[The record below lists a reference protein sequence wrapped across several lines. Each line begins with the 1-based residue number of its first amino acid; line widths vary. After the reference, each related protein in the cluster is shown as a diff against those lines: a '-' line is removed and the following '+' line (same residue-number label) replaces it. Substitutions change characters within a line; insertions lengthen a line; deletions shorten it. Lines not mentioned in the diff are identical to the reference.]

1 MKVPLLDLKAQL
13 TPIRDEIVSA
23 MTDVVDST
31 RYIMGPKIAELEKKI
46 AEYCGAKFGIGVTSG
61 TDALLISLMT
71 LDIQKDAL
79 VITTP
84 YSFFATA
91 GVIARLRAIPVFVDI
106 QADSYNLDP
115 QRLKEWFE
123 NNRDKLEQVKA
134 IIPVHLYGQCADMD
148 PIFEVAN
155 KYAIPVIED
164 AAQAIG
170 ARYPSSDGVKKAGS
184 MGATGCFSFFPS
196 KNLGAMG
203 DGGMVVT
210 NDEALADKL
219 VKIRNP

>member
-106 QADSYNLDP
+106 QADSYN
-115 QRLKEWFE
+115 
-123 NNRDKLEQVKA
+123 
-134 IIPVHLYGQCADMD
+134 
-148 PIFEVAN
+148 
-155 KYAIPVIED
+155 
-164 AAQAIG
+164 
-170 ARYPSSDGVKKAGS
+170 
-184 MGATGCFSFFPS
+184 
-196 KNLGAMG
+196 
-203 DGGMVVT
+203 
-210 NDEALADKL
+210 
-219 VKIRNP
+219 